1 MTINVRQ
8 ENRPFLFTLKGKG
21 LFSRSPNDS
30 LIFVKSMLT
39 IDILFH
45 PQPSLVRQ
53 IRVCIN
59 IFPLSADGMVATGTD
74 QVIFP
79 QGDTSSEW

>member
-8 ENRPFLFTLKGKG
+8 ENRPFLFTLKGKAP
-21 LFSRSPNDS
+21 LSRSPNDS
-30 LIFVKSMLT
+30 LIFMKSTFT

-53 IRVCIN
+53 IRVC
-59 IFPLSADGMVATGTD
+59 LSISPVQQT
-74 QVIFP
+74 V
-79 QGDTSSEW
+79 